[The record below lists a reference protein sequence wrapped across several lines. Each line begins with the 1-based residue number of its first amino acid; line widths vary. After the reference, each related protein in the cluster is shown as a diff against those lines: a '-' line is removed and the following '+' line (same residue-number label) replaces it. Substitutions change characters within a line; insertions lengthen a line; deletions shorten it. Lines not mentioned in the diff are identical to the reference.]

1 MAEIRPSY
9 PMVRAGWAS
18 SIALAMVF
26 AAVVGGPSVARADW
40 GFTHWGMTPEQVV
53 SASGGSA
60 HLIAPANRQ
69 RDVADHWEVAAVGDV
84 HDGGLT
90 LDGGYMFDTR
100 GSGLTCV
107 MYNATGDDVAK
118 LRDGL
123 IARYGQPRKD
133 SAFGPLRT
141 LTWQTPD
148 AIELAI
154 NQTPL
159 AAVVTHCAPG
169 R

>member
-1 MAEIRPSY
+1 MAEIRPLHSK
-9 PMVRAGWAS
+9 VRAGWAS
-18 SIALAMVF
+18 SIALVMILV
-26 AAVVGGPSVARADW
+26 GPSVARADW

-53 SASGGSA
+53 SASDGTA
-60 HLIAPANRQ
+60 HMIAPANRQ
-69 RDVADHWEVAAVGDV
+69 RDDADHWEVAAEGDV

-100 GSGLTCV
+100 GGGLTCV

-118 LRDGL
+118 LRDSL
-123 IARYGQPRKD
+123 VARYGQPRKD

-148 AIELAI
+148 QIELAI

-159 AAVVTHCAPG
+159 AAVVTHCAP
-169 R
+169 RR